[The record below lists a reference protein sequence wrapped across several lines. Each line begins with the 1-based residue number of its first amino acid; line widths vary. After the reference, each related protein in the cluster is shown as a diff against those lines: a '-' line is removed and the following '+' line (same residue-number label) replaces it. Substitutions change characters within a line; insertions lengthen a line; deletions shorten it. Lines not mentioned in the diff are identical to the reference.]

1 VDPADFLLQSAAGY
15 VVRQWSFNTLQVSD
29 FVITPDGSR
38 IIAITTSLKRVPIEN
53 KLKPSMSAR
62 VVDPPGAVT
71 VSGPGPGAV
80 GDELGGF
87 GYGSMEHAMMIVRLS
102 DKEITE

>member
-1 VDPADFLLQSAAGY
+1 
-15 VVRQWSFNTLQVSD
+15 
-29 FVITPDGSR
+29 
-38 IIAITTSLKRVPIEN
+38 
-53 KLKPSMSAR
+53 MSAR